1 MGTAFRTKLGIQLYK
16 KNGGRDGQHDRI
28 TEQNTELNHI
38 DRRNFYSLGREE
50 RGLLN
55 GLFKPSYLLCDQ
67 ERIGLKR
74 GKKRYLASVKCKTE
88 NVAQKNAVCQATKGF
103 RESIGTKEDQT

>member
-1 MGTAFRTKLGIQLYK
+1 
-16 KNGGRDGQHDRI
+16 
-28 TEQNTELNHI
+28 
-38 DRRNFYSLGREE
+38 
-50 RGLLN
+50 
-55 GLFKPSYLLCDQ
+55 
-67 ERIGLKR
+67 LKR